1 MGKQQSLVWNVF
13 RKLHLWL
20 DVFGFLVVF
29 ALALRFGGHTIFWF
43 AGVTLACICFPIWI
57 LARVQLGSSFTVM
70 PEANRLV
77 TRGLY
82 SRFQHPIYI
91 FGSAA
96 YFGAL
101 LALQIWYIVALWLAM
116 LPLQI
121 IRARKERRIL
131 RARFGEQYDEYRRGT
146 WF

>member
-1 MGKQQSLVWNVF
+1 MWKIL

-20 DVFGFLVVF
+20 DVFGFFVVV
-29 ALALRFGGHTIFWF
+29 ALAVRFCGHTIFWF
-43 AGVTLACICFPIWI
+43 AGLSLAGICFPIWVI
-57 LARVQLGSSFTVM
+57 ARLQLGSSFTVM
-70 PEANRLV
+70 PEANRLI

-82 SRFQHPIYI
+82 SRFQHPIYL
-91 FGSAA
+91 FSSAA

-101 LALQIWYIVALWLAM
+101 LALQVWLIVVLWLAM

-131 RARFGEQYDEYRRGT
+131 RASFGEQYEEYCRRT